1 MKNFVITIGRRF
13 GSGGRELGRILSE
26 KLGIPFYDKKL
37 LLEAAKRAGMSAEFF
52 ERNDERVPQFL
63 SGIIPFSFG
72 VNPMPWYVGTTSIS
86 DDSLYHLQSE
96 FIFNLASQGPC
107 IIVGRSADYVL
118 RNHPNLISVFVTAP
132 MDACVDRIVARHES
146 TTRAGAEQLAQKMN
160 RLRAN
165 YYDFYTD
172 KTWGDASSYD
182 LCVDSSIL
190 PLDKIA
196 DLVISYL
203 NLRLADK

>member
-13 GSGGRELGRILSE
+13 GSGGRELGRVLSE
-26 KLGIPFYDKKL
+26 KLGVPFYDKEL
-37 LLEAAKRAGMSAEFF
+37 LLDAAKKAGMSAEFF

-72 VNPMPWYVGTTSIS
+72 VNPMPWYVGTTTIS
-86 DDSLYHLQSE
+86 DDSLHHMQSE
-96 FIFNLASQGPC
+96 FIKELAAKQSC

-118 RNHPNLISVFVTAP
+118 RDHPNMVSVFITAP
-132 MDACVDRIVARHES
+132 IADCVRRILSRNES
-146 TTRAGAEQLAQKMN
+146 ATEQEAEQLAQKMN

-172 KTWGDASSYD
+172 KTWGHAASYD
-182 LCVDSSIL
+182 LCIDSSRLSI
-190 PLDKIA
+190 PQIA
-196 DLVISYL
+196 DLVVAYL
-203 NLRLADK
+203 NMRQN

>member
-13 GSGGRELGRILSE
+13 GSGGRALGRILSE
-26 KLGIPFYDKKL
+26 KLGVPFYDKEL
-37 LLEAAKRAGMSAEFF
+37 LLDAAKKAGMSAEFF

-86 DDSLYHLQSE
+86 DDSLYHTQSE
-96 FIFNLASQGPC
+96 FILDLASRQSC

-118 RNHPNLISVFVTAP
+118 RNHPGHISVFLTAP
-132 MDACVDRIVARHES
+132 MQACVDRIIERRECLS
-146 TTRAGAEQLAQKMN
+146 RSEAEQMARKVN
-160 RLRAN
+160 NLRAN
-165 YYDFYTD
+165 YYNFYTD
-172 KTWGDASSYD
+172 KTWGEASSYD
-182 LCVDSSIL
+182 LCIDSSRL
-190 PLDKIA
+190 SMPRIA

-203 NLRLADK
+203 NFRMSGK

>member
-1 MKNFVITIGRRF
+1 
-13 GSGGRELGRILSE
+13 
-26 KLGIPFYDKKL
+26 
-37 LLEAAKRAGMSAEFF
+37 MSAEFF

-72 VNPMPWYVGTTSIS
+72 VNPMPWYVGTTTIS

-96 FIFNLASQGPC
+96 FIKDLAEKQSC

-118 RNHPNLISVFVTAP
+118 REHPGLVSVFITAP
-132 MDACVDRIVARHES
+132 IEECVRRIVARHES
-146 TTRAGAEQLAQKMN
+146 ATEAEAEQMAHKMN

-172 KTWGDASSYD
+172 RTWGDATSYD
-182 LCVDSSIL
+182 LCIDSSKL
-190 PLDKIA
+190 PMEQIA
-196 DLVISYL
+196 DIVIAYL
-203 NLRLADK
+203 NMRQQG

>member
-13 GSGGRELGRILSE
+13 GSGGRELGKLLSE
-26 KLGIPFYDKKL
+26 KLGIPFFDKEL
-37 LLEAAKRAGMSAEFF
+37 LLDAAKKAGMSAEFF

-63 SGIIPFSFG
+63 SGLIPFSFG

-86 DDSLYHLQSE
+86 DDSLYHMQSD
-96 FIFNLASQGPC
+96 FISDLADKQSC

-118 RNHPNLISVFVTAP
+118 RHHPNLISIFVTAP
-132 MDACVDRIVARHES
+132 MEDCIKRIISRHEC
-146 TTRAGAEQLAQKMN
+146 TTPLEAEQMAQRVN

-172 KTWGDASSYD
+172 KTWGQASSYD
-182 LCVDSSIL
+182 LCIDSSRM
-190 PLDKIA
+190 PMPQIA
-196 DLVISYL
+196 DLVVSYL
-203 NLRLADK
+203 NMRLADK